1 MLPRLKEAGRI
12 TDIARDVRREVRELA
27 ASVGHVQ
34 TPAYCD
40 EVVGDFCP
48 AGCEAKTAAVTSQI
62 TPAEVP
68 RPSAEPKPAAEPTP
82 APAPPVQT
90 AAALTPQ
97 AVQGPAAGHAPV
109 HECDRLAAD
118 PDDPDSVVKGVEI
131 GDTVN
136 AARAIPACEEA
147 VRLYPQERR
156 FSFQLA
162 RAQTQANHPELAKE
176 GVRAV
181 AFSPDGTM
189 LASASGDKTVKL
201 WNLGSIEAAGR

>member
-1 MLPRLKEAGRI
+1 MAATLENRRTAAALRSDGAPRMPRSS
-12 TDIARDVRREVRELA
+12 A
-27 ASVGHVQ
+27 AS
-34 TPAYCD
+34 
-40 EVVGDFCP
+40 
-48 AGCEAKTAAVTSQI
+48 
-62 TPAEVP
+62 
-68 RPSAEPKPAAEPTP
+68 
-82 APAPPVQT
+82 PPVQT